1 MILLYF
7 VCDIHQIWPISL
19 NTIHTQS
26 VVILHTMITP
36 ISYSDKI
43 HIPSGVILYN
53 IFIEY
58 SYEIFIEL

>member
-26 VVILHTMITP
+26 VVILDTMITP
-36 ISYSDKI
+36 ISYTDKI
-43 HIPSGVILYN
+43 HIPSGVILY
-53 IFIEY
+53 IVITTF
-58 SYEIFIEL
+58 S